1 GRGPERRRG
10 AGNTIL
16 TKSGDRFMAQLR
28 QASGM
33 PNRGPLRAELR
44 VLAGMGIRR
53 AQLFQLPAQVLLLTL
68 SPGSELV
75 EIAHR
80 ADRRRPLRM
89 RGGHSSSHLDRPR
102 IAVKKLG
109 LCVRVE
115 QRVVLV
121 LAVQRAQATSE
132 LAQLAGAGGAPVDA
146 RSAALAELPEE
157 DDGVASRLEDTL
169 DRRLFGA

>member
-1 GRGPERRRG
+1 
-10 AGNTIL
+10 
-16 TKSGDRFMAQLR
+16 MAQLR
-28 QASGM
+28 QAGGV

-53 AQLFQLPAQVLLLTL
+53 AQLFELPPQVLLLAL

-75 EIAHR
+75 EVAQG

-89 RGGHSSSHLDRPR
+89 RCGDSSSQLDRPG
-102 IAVKKLG
+102 IAVQQLG
-109 LCVRVE
+109 LGVRVE

-121 LAVQRAQATSE
+121 LTVQRDQATTE

-146 RSAALAELPEE
+146 RAATLSELPE
-157 DDGVASRLEDTL
+157 
-169 DRRLFGA
+169 